1 MSKLLNKKKED
12 RLGAKDGV
20 KEILAH
26 PLFKDLNLDSLESYE
41 LKPPFMPDFEKE
53 DFFNTLTS

>member
-1 MSKLLNKKKED
+1 VSKLLNKKKED

-26 PLFKDLNLDSLESYE
+26 PLFKDLNLD
-41 LKPPFMPDFEKE
+41 
-53 DFFNTLTS
+53 